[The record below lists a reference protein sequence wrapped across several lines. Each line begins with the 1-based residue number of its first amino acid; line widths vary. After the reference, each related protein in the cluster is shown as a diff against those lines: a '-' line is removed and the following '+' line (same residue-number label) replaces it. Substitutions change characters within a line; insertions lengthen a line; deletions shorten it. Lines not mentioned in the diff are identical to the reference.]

1 MDSLE
6 TANNK
11 FNHSK
16 YVILKDS
23 IKSNKKSAPLVKSET
38 ILFQKTKKKTHKKVL
53 KYGLDSIYNILA
65 SPDQVFKI
73 NTSKPNF
80 LKGKKGTII
89 YIPTKAFGDFSN
101 INIKLKESYSR
112 ESYLFNCLSTQTSN
126 NLLLETKGMVK
137 IEAFLKGRKLK
148 LIDGKKLT
156 FHFPKKN
163 ENNHGYR
170 LFNQKINKDSIVEW
184 EEDLDGLK
192 DFYLRELTF
201 CINGSLFI
209 YGTQKKEFNY
219 LSPEEKKY
227 LQKKIKENAT
237 MRWEFRLLHENT
249 KDSIL
254 SFKDGNTGD
263 KKIC

>member
-1 MDSLE
+1 MKYSFSLIITLLIFSCSEFEIISTAPNIKNNMDSLE

-89 YIPTKAFGDFSN
+89 YIPAKAFGDFSN
-101 INIKLKESYSR
+101 IDNPLEFNKDLIIKNLNGFLDDYKKLIEKKSTDALELEKSYFSAI
-112 ESYLFNCLSTQTSN
+112 EEIISKCQKSYL
-126 NLLLETKGMVK
+126 
-137 IEAFLKGRKLK
+137 
-148 LIDGKKLT
+148 
-156 FHFPKKN
+156 
-163 ENNHGYR
+163 
-170 LFNQKINKDSIVEW
+170 
-184 EEDLDGLK
+184 
-192 DFYLRELTF
+192 
-201 CINGSLFI
+201 
-209 YGTQKKEFNY
+209 
-219 LSPEEKKY
+219 
-227 LQKKIKENAT
+227 KIKGLNLY
-237 MRWEFRLLHENT
+237 RT
-249 KDSIL
+249 K
-254 SFKDGNTGD
+254 
-263 KKIC
+263 C